1 MKNIIKKWLG
11 ITDLELYVERIE
23 MDLWNLEYER
33 NNPADSKKSDKKV
46 AKKKV
51 K

>member
-1 MKNIIKKWLG
+1 MKNILRKWLG
-11 ITDLELYVERIE
+11 ITDLELYVEGIE
-23 MDLWNLEYER
+23 MELFNLEYEI
-33 NNPADSKKSDKKV
+33 NNTKKIDKKV